1 MQKSIKKIIASAVA
15 GLMVISSMPFV
26 ALAAPG
32 DYEPDL
38 QLQFTPFYDGDEG
51 DWGDYSSVSS
61 TTCYQSAGL
70 SNIPL
75 HYDEEA
81 GTLTGKV
88 AEMNAYNEYWEVDP
102 VEEDWELGV
111 GDFFATTIRLDNV
124 DIAAS
129 GNFNIRFSDNLTPAG
144 LGSYTYKE
152 GKKTKTGYKFFNE
165 DDKPTGYADDI
176 VGFREPISDWSASDL
191 YEGMNDTV
199 LGDLSCIQ
207 EDPTAVE
214 GDGWSDL
221 MMTATLVCQGDYID
235 VSSVDSSLGF
245 FDIKNGTYDA
255 DNGYT
260 YDNQF
265 IMATFVFQI
274 TGEGPIQFDL
284 QDPEGT
290 KDPKLNGAVYFAKK
304 SETLDVEAATTYAK
318 NTYIKETDSQGGDTE
333 WPGSMKMT
341 FMGKNVNR
349 GEEPPAHT
357 HTPGEAVRENEV
369 AATCTTDG
377 SYDEVIYCTECGEE
391 ISRETKKID
400 ALQHDYTAVVTEPT
414 CTEQGYT
421 TYTCK
426 RGDSTYVDDYTD
438 ALDHSYVIS
447 SIDWDTLDT
456 ATGQVTAN
464 YVCERDESHT
474 TTDKVQT
481 TFEVTQEA
489 TEDQPE
495 LTTYMYSAGEFH
507 SETTVQTAPALEH
520 THVPA
525 EAVRENEVP
534 ASCSEEGSYDEV
546 IYCSKCGEEISR
558 TKKTIDKI
566 AHTPGEAVRE
576 NEVPASCS
584 AEGSYDEVIYCTEC
598 HTELSRTQKTIDKI
612 AHTPGEAVR
621 ENEVPASCSEEGSY
635 DEVIYCT
642 ECKQELSRT
651 NKKID
656 KIAHTPGE
664 AVKEN
669 EVAPT
674 KETAGSYDE
683 VIYCTECNEEI
694 SRTTKTV
701 DALGVTITLA
711 KSDIGYVEGDLEVG
725 ANKLAF
731 GAKYTVTAVPVDGA
745 KFVGWEVGGNIVSK
759 NATYTTT
766 AASDITITPVFEDA
780 TSDNIT
786 VTFFDKYGNTVKQ
799 YKDMT
804 ADQYQ
809 EAIAADYDTL
819 KAPEYPSYTFKAWD
833 KTKDEILAISES
845 TTVWAQY
852 DQQKVTE
859 YTVTTNAELIL
870 PDGVENEHIP
880 YDTKVTVR
888 DTAAKAWRV
897 GEAIVAYGPE
907 YTFYVGSDVTV
918 APVYETVEE
927 KATTTVI
934 GASLVNGSDYKFNIV
949 ATRNVP
955 DGYEVVDYGFV
966 YGKNLTDDELDLD
979 KVGTQGKSD
988 NAGAVKAVHAGT
1000 RNLET
1005 NEFAFNYGIKSKN
1018 APVTAKSFVTVVKG
1032 GKTEIVYSDMFTQNY

>member
-546 IYCSKCGEEISR
+546 IYC
-558 TKKTIDKI
+558 
-566 AHTPGEAVRE
+566 
-576 NEVPASCS
+576 
-584 AEGSYDEVIYCTEC
+584 
-598 HTELSRTQKTIDKI
+598 
-612 AHTPGEAVR
+612 
-621 ENEVPASCSEEGSY
+621 
-635 DEVIYCT
+635 T